1 MPFVN
6 FGTYSRFQK
15 MKIYKKDCPLC
26 QRDRKRKH
34 KHSDDSVV
42 DHRAVH
48 VRVSPRSVRFKF
60 LDGSGI
66 IIRRDN
72 PAFVEAVGEWFL
84 NEVDA
89 LPEGY
94 DG

>member
-1 MPFVN
+1 
-6 FGTYSRFQK
+6 

-26 QRDRKRKH
+26 QEHRRRKH
-34 KHSDDSVV
+34 KHSPDTEI
-42 DHRAVH
+42 DHLAVH
-48 VRVSPRSVRFKF
+48 VKKTPRSVRFKF
-60 LDGSGI
+60 LNGSGI

-72 PAFVEAVGEWFL
+72 PAFVEAIGEWFL